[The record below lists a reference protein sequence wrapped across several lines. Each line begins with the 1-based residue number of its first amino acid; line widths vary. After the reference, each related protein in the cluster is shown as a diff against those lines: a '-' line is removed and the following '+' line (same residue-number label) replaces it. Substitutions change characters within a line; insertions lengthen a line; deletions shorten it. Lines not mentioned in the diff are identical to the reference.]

1 MAGQIHAQVRESNR
15 SDEKRFQ
22 GRELVTR
29 KLKIKGS
36 GKEFTGLIPSNVGVE
51 KAIEMIASQNGG
63 EVKKKYYEEM
73 GAYEITEIR
82 IDDQL
87 ITKDKS
93 GGIHWFI
100 DDNKIPI
107 AVDKE
112 GGVVFLNGEEVSIEK
127 NETISIGLE
136 SSTADPKTLKD
147 LRGDRQKVESAH
159 AASRDKEVDI
169 ENSEIILFDKETGE
183 LTPMCACQEAEAFDY
198 GEISMEKI
206 FVSQITAVENN
217 TMPVFETNDKGFG
230 EIFFSYIEIVDVKE
244 SILDRIS
251 FVAEPVEETARQ
263 EAVGIESAI
272 EQTCSPPAEN
282 FSAPITMNYTSPDV
296 TTEVYMIPKRKDIL
310 PPAPGYFKIPG
321 AENTKPVK
329 EKPKKKLK
337 LINYSP
343 KIEKIEKYEAKK
355 PEKYPPRIEIRK
367 TEFDVQKIGYEKPK
381 IKPTKVKTK
390 TPRAKRKRKKRR
402 AIEIVRK
409 TASKIK
415 KTRQRIQKLIKVKRK
430 KMVQEKIKIK
440 KTEKKT
446 KTGISKKPKTKQEI
460 KIKAK
465 KEKIIKK
472 KKKPKIKLKKK
483 IKKHILSSYF

>member
-1 MAGQIHAQVRESNR
+1 MAGQIHAQTRESNR
-15 SDEKRFQ
+15 SDEKRKFQ
-22 GRELVTR
+22 GKQLVTR

-36 GKEFTGLIPSNVGVE
+36 GKEFTGLIPGNVGVE
-51 KAIEMIASQNGG
+51 KAIEMIAEQNGG

-100 DDNKIPI
+100 DDNKIPV
-107 AVDKE
+107 AVDNE
-112 GGVVFLNGEEVSIEK
+112 GRIAFLNGEEVSINN
-127 NETISIGLE
+127 NEIISIGLE

-147 LRGDRQKVESAH
+147 LRGDRQKIESAH
-159 AASRDKEVDI
+159 ATTRDKEVDI

-183 LTPMCACQEAEAFDY
+183 LTPMCTCQEAESFDY

-230 EIFFSYIEIVDVKE
+230 EVFFSYIEIVDAKE
-244 SILDRIS
+244 NILDRIG
-251 FVAEPVEETARQ
+251 FVAEPVEEIVRQ
-263 EAVGIESAI
+263 EVVSVESAV
-272 EQTCSPPAEN
+272 EQTSSPSAES
-282 FSAPITMNYTSPDV
+282 FSSPITNMNYTSQADV
-296 TTEVYMIPKRKDIL
+296 TTEVYTIPKRKDIL
-310 PPAPGYFKIPG
+310 PLPQQYFKIPK
-321 AENTKPVK
+321 AENIKPAK

-343 KIEKIEKYEAKK
+343 KIEKIEKQEVKA
-355 PEKYPPRIEIRK
+355 ERYPPRIE
-367 TEFDVQKIGYEKPK
+367 TQKIEVIRQKIKYEKQE
-381 IKPTKVKTK
+381 IKPKKAKTK
-390 TPRAKRKRKKRR
+390 IKRKRKKRR
-402 AIEIVRK
+402 VIEIVRK
-409 TASKIK
+409 TTSKIK
-415 KTRQRIQKLIKVKRK
+415 KIKQKIQKLIEQKELKRK
-430 KMVQEKIKIK
+430 KIVQKKIKVETTRK
-440 KTEKKT
+440 K
-446 KTGISKKPKTKQEI
+446 IVSKKPKIKPKV

-465 KEKIIKK
+465 KITKT

-483 IKKHILSSYF
+483 IEKHLHNSYF